1 MNTIVEQWHDLAE
14 VREFST
20 KEVCDIISAV
30 MLISEQGVPNEVS
43 IEDTI
48 QNACSLE
55 HSANVIKNISQHVQD
70 VANSI
75 AENRE
80 VDDINAM
87 QIAFGSEH

>member
-1 MNTIVEQWHDLAE
+1 MNYVQQCRDLAE

-20 KEVCDIISAV
+20 KELCDILSAV
-30 MLISEQGVPNEVS
+30 MLINEQGIPNEVS
-43 IEDTI
+43 IEDII
-48 QNACSLE
+48 QNACSNE

-80 VDDINAM
+80 VNY
-87 QIAFGSEH
+87 

>member
-14 VREFST
+14 LREFST

-30 MLISEQGVPNEVS
+30 MLINEQGIPNEVS
-43 IEDTI
+43 IKDII
-48 QNACSLE
+48 QNACSNE
-55 HSANVIKNISQHVQD
+55 HSANVLMNISQHVQD

-80 VDDINAM
+80 VDY
-87 QIAFGSEH
+87 